1 MERTRAAP
9 SVVVPVRAARL
20 RRWFGRDAVWAY
32 AFVAPQVIGLVVF
45 ILGPVLVSL
54 AMSFLEINMIT
65 IESRWVGL
73 RNYQALLLS
82 REFGLAV
89 WNTLY
94 FTFASVPIAVV
105 VALVVALALAQGV
118 RFETTYRAL
127 YFMPTVTSSAV
138 IAIVWAWMLNPEFG
152 LINQMLKMIGIRGPG
167 WIASLEWAMPSV
179 ILVAVWHGFG
189 YNMVLF
195 LAGLK
200 NVPREL
206 YEAAKV
212 DGATAWQRFR
222 HVTLPLISPTT
233 FFIVVISVIG
243 SFKVFDLVFMMTR
256 GGPADATQ
264 VLLLRMYQLG
274 FSYLLL
280 GQAAAV
286 SWVLFAL
293 ILLVTLVQFRTS
305 RWVHYG

>member
-1 MERTRAAP
+1 M
-9 SVVVPVRAARL
+9 RAARL
-20 RRWFGRDAVWAY
+20 RHWFGRDAVWAY
-32 AFVAPQVIGLVVF
+32 AFIAPQVIGLVVF

-73 RNYQALLLS
+73 RNYQVLLLS

-105 VALVVALALAQGV
+105 VALLVALAWAQGV
-118 RFETTYRAL
+118 RFETAYRAL

-167 WIASLEWAMPSV
+167 WIASQEWAMPSV

-274 FSYLLL
+274 FNYLLL

-293 ILLVTLVQFRTS
+293 ILIVTLVQFRTS